1 MWIFSKRKATRGLL
15 VAFSGRWCD
24 RVWLWNSR
32 ALVSMIILFAGRSM
46 RGLIFAPAASGRWD
60 LRLKI
65 VSARAASGGSAGLN
79 VKRDLRFSR
88 FSAWGFVCAGR
99 VGGGEIVRIRVWNRS
114 PGCAL
119 WTFLSVLARVLSV
132 LARVLSVLAR
142 VLPVLARVLPVLTRV
157 LPVLTRVLPVLTRVL
172 PMNLGESARIGE
184 FGERHHRVFR
194 HSRRRRRHGKN
205 KDILE

>member
-24 RVWLWNSR
+24 RVWLWNLR
-32 ALVSMIILFAGRSM
+32 ALLSMIILITGRSM

-65 VSARAASGGSAGLN
+65 VSARAASESSVGFK
-79 VKRDLRFSR
+79 VKRALRFSR

-99 VGGGEIVRIRVWNRS
+99 VGGGEIVHILVWNRS

-132 LARVLSVLAR
+132 LARVL
-142 VLPVLARVLPVLTRV
+142 PVLARVLS
-157 LPVLTRVLPVLTRVL
+157 
-172 PMNLGESARIGE
+172 MNLGESAQIGE
-184 FGERHHRVFR
+184 FGKRHHRVFR